1 MTATMENLTPP
12 RAAACP
18 DSKELPT
25 INADELFAAVGYG
38 TVAGLALPLTGMRPV
53 AVRDVAMQIHPDE
66 WRRYEQLC
74 ADERDLDAVTGPI
87 AATTSRF

>member
-1 MTATMENLTPP
+1 MENPTQP

-18 DSKELPT
+18 DLKELPT
-25 INADELFAAVGYG
+25 INAEELFAAVGYG

-66 WRRYEQLC
+66 WHRYLKRC

-87 AATTSRF
+87 AATTPRF